1 MQKWRNYLGYGL
13 GDFGLNLYWNSLS
26 LLLIYW
32 YTNVIGVSA
41 YYAGIIFLIGSIW
54 DAISDPFMAL
64 YAERKKRTGVK
75 YSLQTLVGSLT
86 LAASFLLLL
95 WKPPF
100 QGLWFFTSL
109 IVIHIIFRSCYT
121 IASVPYSAL
130 SAHVAKTSED
140 RTVLS
145 GFRMIFAYGGFLFIS
160 LFAFPIIRSMGG
172 HETSYEGFLYFG
184 FLIAILSLVVFL
196 FFYKNTEEED
206 ISQASEHT
214 IGCLLYTS
222 DAALRRDMF

>member
-75 YSLQTLVGSLT
+75 YSLQTLV
-86 LAASFLLLL
+86 
-95 WKPPF
+95 
-100 QGLWFFTSL
+100 
-109 IVIHIIFRSCYT
+109 
-121 IASVPYSAL
+121 
-130 SAHVAKTSED
+130 
-140 RTVLS
+140 
-145 GFRMIFAYGGFLFIS
+145 
-160 LFAFPIIRSMGG
+160 
-172 HETSYEGFLYFG
+172 
-184 FLIAILSLVVFL
+184 
-196 FFYKNTEEED
+196 
-206 ISQASEHT
+206 
-214 IGCLLYTS
+214 
-222 DAALRRDMF
+222 